1 MPLTDTDINPGQHN
15 KMKKILFCLFFALV
29 LFGCVSIY
37 ICIAIAFPCDTS
49 ETLCEILANKDSK
62 IILYKRSG
70 NATVAFHYVLYENEV
85 NSDKIIL
92 ILKDSGE
99 KPKLKFDNEH
109 GFEIIIH
116 DKDDIIYLDEKADVR
131 NLRGRNNGEGGVCIW
146 IKGILGQRVIK

>member
-15 KMKKILFCLFFALV
+15 KMKKVLFCLFFALV

-85 NSDKIIL
+85 NSDKIIYEEGTWGVTYT
-92 ILKDSGE
+92 IKKNATG
-99 KPKLKFDNEH
+99 
-109 GFEIIIH
+109 EII
-116 DKDDIIYLDEKADVR
+116 DQDGNPVKGMNFFSTLYYLISSA
-131 NLRGRNNGEGGVCIW
+131 NLKTC
-146 IKGILGQRVIK
+146 